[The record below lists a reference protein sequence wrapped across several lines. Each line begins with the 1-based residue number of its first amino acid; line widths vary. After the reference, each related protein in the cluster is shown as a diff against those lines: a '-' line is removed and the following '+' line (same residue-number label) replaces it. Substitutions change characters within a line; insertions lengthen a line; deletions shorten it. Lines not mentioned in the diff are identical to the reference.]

1 MTEDRK
7 ISAVPLRADN
17 ASRPAFLRSKCSIIA
32 ILCLLSS
39 AFCPLKAMAEGISV
53 NKAEIRLSEEGYQ
66 LAASYSINLTF
77 VVQQALERG
86 IPLYFVSEYTLTRPR
101 WYWLE
106 EEVFISEQTTKLS
119 YNVLTRQYRISR
131 GALFQNFVSFED
143 AMNMLTRQS
152 SAAILPELIKQNEG
166 YIADLIR
173 MVKTESSFIA
183 AVRLRL
189 DIDQLPKVLQ
199 VNAMTGKDWTL
210 DSRWY
215 RWVISPEELPVR
227 NEGKPE

>member
-7 ISAVPLRADN
+7 IFAV
-17 ASRPAFLRSKCSIIA
+17 FLRSDNDTRPGLGRYKKY
-32 ILCLLSS
+32 ILATICLLSS
-39 AFCPLKAMAEGISV
+39 VLCPLASAEGISV

-66 LAASYSINLTF
+66 LAASYGINLTF

-86 IPLYFVSEYTLTRPR
+86 IPLYFVSEYSLTRPR
-101 WYWLE
+101 WYWLD

-152 SAAILPELIKQNEG
+152 SAAIPAGLIKQNEG
-166 YIADLIR
+166 YIAEMIR

-189 DIDQLPKVLQ
+189 DTGQLPKLLQ
-199 VNAMTGKDWTL
+199 VNAMTGNDWTL

-215 RWVISPEELPVR
+215 RWVIRPEELPVR